1 MSFKLPDFLD
11 CLQSGLHYLP
21 NTILLTIVPVVVGL
35 IVGTIIAI
43 IRIYNVKIL
52 SPVFATLV
60 TIYNAIPFVLSMML
74 INTIYTL
81 NFDKIA
87 SFLHI
92 NVSITE
98 ANKMWIGYIV
108 LSLMNIAY
116 MSEALRGA
124 FLSIDKFQF
133 EAGYSIGLTSFQTL
147 TRIIIPQVV
156 PIAIPILIGNITA
169 VMKTSAIAFSLGI
182 FEVYNGSI
190 YPCNIT
196 YSFLEGYVASAMIY
210 WVMAI
215 IIENVGRLIEKNG
228 SKYRKFA

>member
-1 MSFKLPDFLD
+1 MSFKFEDFLE
-11 CLQSGLHYLP
+11 CLQSGLKYLP
-21 NTILLTIVPVVVGL
+21 NTLLLTIVPVVIGL
-35 IVGTIIAI
+35 IFGTIIAI

-52 SPVFATLV
+52 SPIFATLV
-60 TIYNAIPFVLSMML
+60 TIYNAIPFVLSMMI

-87 SFLHI
+87 DFLHL

-108 LSLMNIAY
+108 LSLMNVAY
-116 MSEALRGA
+116 MSEAMRGA

-133 EAGYSIGLTSFQTL
+133 EAGYSVGLTNFQTL
-147 TRIIIPQVV
+147 IRIIIPQVI
-156 PIAIPILIGNITA
+156 PIAIPILISNVTA

-196 YSFLEGYVASAMIY
+196 YSFLEGYVAAAVIY

-215 IIENVGRLIEKNG
+215 IIENLGRLVEK
-228 SKYRKFA
+228 SSAKYRKFA

>member
-1 MSFKLPDFLD
+1 MSFKIPDFLE
-11 CLQSGLHYLP
+11 CLQSGLYYLP
-21 NTILLTIVPVVVGL
+21 NTILLTVVPVIVGL
-35 IVGTIIAI
+35 IIGTIIAI
-43 IRIYNVKIL
+43 IRVYNVKIL
-52 SPVFATLV
+52 SPMFATLV
-60 TIYNAIPFVLSMML
+60 TIYNAIPFVLSMMI
-74 INTIYTL
+74 INTLYTL

-87 SFLHI
+87 NFLHI

-108 LSLMNIAY
+108 LSLMNISY

-133 EAGYSIGLTSFQTL
+133 EAGYSIGLTNFQTL

-196 YSFLEGYVASAMIY
+196 YSFLEGYVASAIIY
-210 WVMAI
+210 WIMAI
-215 IIENVGRLIEKNG
+215 IIENIGRLIEKSG

>member
-1 MSFKLPDFLD
+1 MSFKLSNFFD

-21 NTILLTIVPVVVGL
+21 NTILLTIIPVIVGL
-35 IVGTIIAI
+35 IIGTIIAI
-43 IRIYNVKIL
+43 IRIYNIKIL
-52 SPVFATLV
+52 SPLFATLV
-60 TIYNAIPFVLSMML
+60 TIYNAIPFVLSMMI

-81 NFDKIA
+81 NFNKIA
-87 SFLHI
+87 NFLHI
-92 NVSITE
+92 DISISE
-98 ANKMWIGYIV
+98 VNKMWIGYIV
-108 LSLMNIAY
+108 LSLMNISY

-147 TRIIIPQVV
+147 IRIIIPQVI

-196 YSFLEGYVASAMIY
+196 YSFLEGYVASAVIY
-210 WVMAI
+210 WGMAI
-215 IIENVGRLIEKNG
+215 IIENIGKLIEKNG
-228 SKYRKFA
+228 SKYKKFA